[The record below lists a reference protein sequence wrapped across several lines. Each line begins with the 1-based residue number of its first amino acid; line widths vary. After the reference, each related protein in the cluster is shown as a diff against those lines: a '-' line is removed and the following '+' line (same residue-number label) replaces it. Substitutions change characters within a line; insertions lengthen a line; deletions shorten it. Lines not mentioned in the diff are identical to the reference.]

1 MDDKSAI
8 QKIQQLTAKTLRAI
22 CGGEKK
28 NVSDL
33 YAQVEQLYGKGSS
46 YTRSIISTTFILP
59 LSQFLEMNDKA
70 GKAYLNLLPTEL
82 NEEYRRQIYSTGV

>member
-1 MDDKSAI
+1 MEDKGAI

-46 YTRSIISTTFILP
+46 YTRSIISTT
-59 LSQFLEMNDKA
+59 
-70 GKAYLNLLPTEL
+70 
-82 NEEYRRQIYSTGV
+82 